1 MSSID
6 VGKIHEYYKTI
17 ISKIV
22 EIFEEVIKNTIVAVL
37 TNDIEK
43 IRNAKMK
50 LNELSTIISYDRLSE
65 IEKLLREVEEYLS
78 SSEIKISIEDLK
90 KRVIK
95 DENVKVRLFEKMKNV
110 SRERKLEEGVLYRV
124 LDNIYVGVENGELV
138 IYVAE
143 E

>member
-1 MSSID
+1 MQ
-6 VGKIHEYYKTI
+6 
-17 ISKIV
+17 
-22 EIFEEVIKNTIVAVL
+22 
-37 TNDIEK
+37 
-43 IRNAKMK
+43 KMK

-95 DENVKVRLFEKMKNV
+95 DENVKVRLFEKIKNV
-110 SRERKLEEGVLYRV
+110 SRECKLEEGVLYRV